1 MTTKPPEEVVILKI
15 QKSKQKAISSHSSR
29 HAPIK
34 DEEGPNGVKGRVR
47 SINRVFSRISS
58 MPSAKSSAPQLSVD
72 GKGHLTLTQKPS
84 MMNRVVSKVFNLK
97 TAGRVVITSAR
108 KVEGKNLAQARVI
121 RVQSAD
127 GVVITSTRMDK
138 LRAKSSSTLLTVP
151 SQEDEGSN
159 HCDGALDRSQL
170 QKDALLL
177 AKAKQAVQPTRAKD
191 KRCVRSTSTPD
202 TFIITVDKTAS
213 KASKE
218 PSSNEGDEE
227 TSIFWGA
234 VDACSM
240 RLCFERDEEEFIVI
254 VPEGF
259 LNDDLSSISGLSRF
273 FD

>member
-15 QKSKQKAISSHSSR
+15 QKPKQKASSR
-29 HAPIK
+29 FSQHARIN
-34 DEEGPNGVKGRVR
+34 DEEGPNGTKGRVR

-58 MPSAKSSAPQLSVD
+58 TPSAKSRLPQLSVD
-72 GKGHLTLTQKPS
+72 EKGHLTLTQKPS

-138 LRAKSSSTLLTVP
+138 LRAAKSSSTLLTVP